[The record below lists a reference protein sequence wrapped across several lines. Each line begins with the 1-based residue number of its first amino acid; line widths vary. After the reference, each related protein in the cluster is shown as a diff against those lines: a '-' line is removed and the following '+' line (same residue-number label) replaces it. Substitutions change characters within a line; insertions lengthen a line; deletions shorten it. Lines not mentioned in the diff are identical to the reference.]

1 MTERERFEEW
11 CKSESSELTDFT
23 RDGED
28 YQMLGVYYAWR
39 AWQAATAPRPAPE
52 GTVQV
57 RIPVVVD
64 GDGDYAAMRFSPDGE
79 DFAMAEV
86 RKKGERIGLNRTV
99 QKSWITA
106 NVPLPAAPVEVE
118 GSVESA

>member
-64 GDGDYAAMRFSPDGE
+64 DKGQYVAIRYSGEPEPSSERFARESYNH
-79 DFAMAEV
+79 V
-86 RKKGERIGLNRTV
+86 LSNTRR
-99 QKSWITA
+99 
-106 NVPLPAAPVEVE
+106 NVIVTSNVTLPAAPVEVQ
-118 GSVESA
+118 GSVTDA